1 MIIVHIIMKAK
12 MLSQNYFC
20 LLYFKHIKL
29 YICNTK
35 DLSEEHLKLGM
46 KKFLV
51 VKYFLTNE

>member
-1 MIIVHIIMKAK
+1 MKAK